1 MKGEIG
7 PEKELVVT
15 FNMGHL
21 VICLAAN
28 GVIRIKFSDTRVE
41 QNMGSVLN
49 DHTWKSLASL
59 TPIAKY
65 QNQANAASTNL
76 DLEMSRYLWEFYV
89 RSYAETCPTCKNSY
103 WLIEAGK
110 KELSGNSH

>member
-1 MKGEIG
+1 MTSHLYSIFIILQVKGEIG

-15 FNMGHL
+15 FNMGNV

-49 DHTWKSLASL
+49 DHT
-59 TPIAKY
+59 
-65 QNQANAASTNL
+65 
-76 DLEMSRYLWEFYV
+76 
-89 RSYAETCPTCKNSY
+89 
-103 WLIEAGK
+103 
-110 KELSGNSH
+110 